1 MFGILKVKKEGDLMA
16 WIFAVSG
23 LIILLVL
30 IASIV
35 VIQKGYAYKDNK
47 DDIDLDY
54 DEINQRIASE
64 QVNKEDKTKGSQL

>member
-1 MFGILKVKKEGDLMA
+1 MG

-30 IASIV
+30 IASVV

-47 DDIDLDY
+47 DDIVLDY
-54 DEINQRIASE
+54 DEINRRILEKE
-64 QVNKEDKTKGSQL
+64 QEEKQYRP

>member
-1 MFGILKVKKEGDLMA
+1 MA

-47 DDIDLDY
+47 DDIVLDY
-54 DEINQRIASE
+54 DEINRRIE
-64 QVNKEDKTKGSQL
+64 DGKKRDKTDKTEGPL

>member
-1 MFGILKVKKEGDLMA
+1 MA

-47 DDIDLDY
+47 DDIVLDY
-54 DEINQRIASE
+54 DEINRRI
-64 QVNKEDKTKGSQL
+64 EDDKKKGKTDQTEGPL

>member
-1 MFGILKVKKEGDLMA
+1 MA

-47 DDIDLDY
+47 DDIVLDY
-54 DEINQRIASE
+54 DEINRRIE
-64 QVNKEDKTKGSQL
+64 DDQKRDKTDKTEGPL

>member
-1 MFGILKVKKEGDLMA
+1 MA

-47 DDIDLDY
+47 DDIVLDY
-54 DEINQRIASE
+54 DEINRRIE
-64 QVNKEDKTKGSQL
+64 DDQKKETTDKTEGPL

>member
-1 MFGILKVKKEGDLMA
+1 MA

-47 DDIDLDY
+47 DDIVLDY
-54 DEINQRIASE
+54 DEINRRIESE
-64 QVNKEDKTKGSQL
+64 KTQEKTDQSEGAR

>member
-1 MFGILKVKKEGDLMA
+1 MA

-30 IASIV
+30 IASVV

-47 DDIDLDY
+47 DDIVLDY
-54 DEINQRIASE
+54 DEINRRI
-64 QVNKEDKTKGSQL
+64 EDDKRRKKTDQTEGPL

>member
-1 MFGILKVKKEGDLMA
+1 MV

-47 DDIDLDY
+47 DDIVLDY
-54 DEINQRIASE
+54 DEINRRIE
-64 QVNKEDKTKGSQL
+64 DDKKRDKTDKKEGPL

>member
-1 MFGILKVKKEGDLMA
+1 MA

-47 DDIDLDY
+47 DDIVLDY
-54 DEINQRIASE
+54 DEINRRIE
-64 QVNKEDKTKGSQL
+64 DNQKREMTDKTEGPL

>member
-1 MFGILKVKKEGDLMA
+1 MA

-47 DDIDLDY
+47 DDIVLDY
-54 DEINQRIASE
+54 DEINRRIEDAQKRE
-64 QVNKEDKTKGSQL
+64 KTDKTEGPL

>member
-1 MFGILKVKKEGDLMA
+1 MA
-16 WIFAVSG
+16 WIFAFCG

-47 DDIDLDY
+47 DDIVLDY
-54 DEINQRIASE
+54 DEINRRIE
-64 QVNKEDKTKGSQL
+64 NDQKQEKTDKTEGPL

>member
-1 MFGILKVKKEGDLMA
+1 MA

-47 DDIDLDY
+47 DDIVLDY
-54 DEINQRIASE
+54 DEINRRIESDQKQE
-64 QVNKEDKTKGSQL
+64 KTDKKEGLD

>member
-1 MFGILKVKKEGDLMA
+1 MA

-64 QVNKEDKTKGSQL
+64 QVNKEDKSKGSQL

>member
-1 MFGILKVKKEGDLMA
+1 MV

-47 DDIDLDY
+47 DDIVLDY
-54 DEINQRIASE
+54 DEINRRI
-64 QVNKEDKTKGSQL
+64 EDDKKKGKTDQTEGPL

>member
-1 MFGILKVKKEGDLMA
+1 MA

-47 DDIDLDY
+47 DDIVLDY
-54 DEINQRIASE
+54 DEINRRIESE
-64 QVNKEDKTKGSQL
+64 KAQEKTDQSEGPR

>member
-1 MFGILKVKKEGDLMA
+1 MA

-47 DDIDLDY
+47 DDIVLDY
-54 DEINQRIASE
+54 DAINRRIE
-64 QVNKEDKTKGSQL
+64 DDKKREKTDKTEGPL

>member
-1 MFGILKVKKEGDLMA
+1 MA

-47 DDIDLDY
+47 DDIVLDY
-54 DEINQRIASE
+54 DEINRRIESE
-64 QVNKEDKTKGSQL
+64 KTQEKTDQSEGPR

>member
-1 MFGILKVKKEGDLMA
+1 MA

-35 VIQKGYAYKDNK
+35 VIQKGYAYKANK
-47 DDIDLDY
+47 DDIVLDY
-54 DEINQRIASE
+54 DEINRRIESDSLQE
-64 QVNKEDKTKGSQL
+64 KSDKTEGPL

>member
-1 MFGILKVKKEGDLMA
+1 MA

-47 DDIDLDY
+47 DDIVLDY
-54 DEINQRIASE
+54 DEINRRIE
-64 QVNKEDKTKGSQL
+64 DDKKRDKTDKKEGPL

>member
-1 MFGILKVKKEGDLMA
+1 MA

-47 DDIDLDY
+47 DDIVLDY
-54 DEINQRIASE
+54 DEINRRIKDDQKRE
-64 QVNKEDKTKGSQL
+64 KTDKTEGPL

>member
-1 MFGILKVKKEGDLMA
+1 MA

-47 DDIDLDY
+47 DDIVLDY
-54 DEINQRIASE
+54 DEINRRIE
-64 QVNKEDKTKGSQL
+64 DDQKREKTDKTEGPL

>member
-1 MFGILKVKKEGDLMA
+1 MG

-30 IASIV
+30 IASVV

-47 DDIDLDY
+47 DDIVLDY
-54 DEINQRIASE
+54 DEINRRISE
-64 QVNKEDKTKGSQL
+64 NDQTDKK